1 MTEKG
6 VTGVKKFPKYM
17 SISFLKMN
25 VNIQIVFYKYNNIY
39 HQCLT
44 FCLQSFIIWIVE
56 RQKNKALRKEKVNI
70 MSHTYFNTTNL
81 EIPRTGRKVPNQFVT
96 EIDNKVYFQSYQ
108 SLIAVIDNKEKTIIL
123 TPDWNYSN
131 TTAKYRNEFFKAYGL
146 WNEMETTKG
155 VQKAINDGKVGNY
168 KVIYDKDRQLY

>member
-1 MTEKG
+1 
-6 VTGVKKFPKYM
+6 
-17 SISFLKMN
+17 
-25 VNIQIVFYKYNNIY
+25 
-39 HQCLT
+39 
-44 FCLQSFIIWIVE
+44 
-56 RQKNKALRKEKVNI
+56 

-81 EIPRTGRKVPNQFVT
+81 ESPRTGRKVPNQFVT

-108 SLIAVIDNKEKTIIL
+108 SLIAVIDNKEKTVTL

-155 VQKAINDGKVGNY
+155 VQKAINDGNVGTY